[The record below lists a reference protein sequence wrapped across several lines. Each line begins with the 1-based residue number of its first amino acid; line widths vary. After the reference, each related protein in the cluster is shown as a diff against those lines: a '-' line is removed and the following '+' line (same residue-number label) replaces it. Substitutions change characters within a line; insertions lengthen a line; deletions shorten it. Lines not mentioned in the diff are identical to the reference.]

1 MSGQAQDDAQDIL
14 NTIRPRKKRWKWLIP
29 LAILVLLVL
38 AFAISG
44 ASKKEVKTRYET
56 TPASTGDITLKA
68 TSTGNLEPRRQV
80 TLGAEISGQITEV
93 LVEENDKVKVGQILA
108 RIDTRR
114 VDNERAQLAA
124 QLQGAYASVNRVK
137 ATLDELDVN
146 IKRTE
151 ELVKRGASPQSALD
165 QLTAQRARARA
176 ELSGARADS
185 LRVKASIDS
194 LDADMQRAT
203 ITSPIE
209 GVVLSRAIEPG
220 STVAASFQAPELFI
234 LAEDL
239 SQMELHVLIN
249 EADISLVTPDQL
261 ATFRVD
267 AWPSRSFEA
276 TVKSVSLSP
285 SINNN
290 VVSYK
295 TILSVDNSEGLL
307 RPGMTATT
315 EIQTGKRED
324 VLRVPLEALW
334 FEPPKDE
341 SGFRIGPQRRNRTE
355 KKGSAVYVLREDK
368 PVKVGLELGRS
379 DDEFIEVLKGDIQAG
394 EPIITGI
401 GRLLAISGPAR
412 IGAPAPSTNPK
423 ATPNAASAATCIR

>member
-1 MSGQAQDDAQDIL
+1 MSAETQDDAQDIL
-14 NTIRPRKKRWKWLIP
+14 NTIRPKKKRWRWLIP
-29 LAILVLLVL
+29 LAIVILLVVG
-38 AFAISG
+38 FIVSRG
-44 ASKKEVKTRYET
+44 ARPEVETRYET
-56 TPASTGDITLKA
+56 SLASKGEITLKA

-80 TLGAEISGQITEV
+80 TIGAEISGQITEV
-93 LVEENDKVKVGQILA
+93 LVEENDKVEVGQVLA

-114 VDNERAQLAA
+114 VDNERAQLKA
-124 QLQGAYASVNRVK
+124 QLQGAYANVNRVK

-146 IKRTE
+146 IARTRA
-151 ELVKRGASPQSALD
+151 LVERGASPQSALD
-165 QLTAQRARARA
+165 QLVAQQARTKA

-185 LRVKASIDS
+185 QRVKASIDS
-194 LDADMQRAT
+194 LEADMERAT
-203 ITSPIE
+203 ITSPIA

-239 SQMELHVLIN
+239 SEMELHVLIN
-249 EADISLVTPDQL
+249 EADISLVQPGQL

-267 AWPSRSFEA
+267 AWPSRVFEA

-285 SINNN
+285 SVNNN

-324 VLRVPLEALW
+324 VLRVPVEALW
-334 FEPPKDE
+334 FEPPKEE
-341 SGFRIGPQRRNRTE
+341 SGFRIGPPRRDRTE
-355 KKGSAVYVLREDK
+355 KKGSSVYVLREKK
-368 PVKVGLELGRS
+368 PVKVGLQLGRS
-379 DDEFIEVLKGDIQAG
+379 DDEFIEVLEGDISPGDAV
-394 EPIITGI
+394 ITGI
-401 GRLLAISGPAR
+401 DE
-412 IGAPAPSTNPK
+412 
-423 ATPNAASAATCIR
+423 TPPGVASEKGQEKKSAAGGV